1 LDPKQL
7 IDAFFQ
13 AWKSETS
20 HCGNLQIS
28 RRDINEEHTTFL
40 ITKEGKAIWQF
51 PVNLESIGNSD
62 ARNDVSK
69 ISIPEAV
76 KKSRYDTD
84 LKIGDLRYGMKG
96 ITVKAKMIEIPPAK
110 LVITRWGSSAC
121 VSNVT
126 IADDTGTIQLGLWN
140 DQIEKVNVGDEVELT
155 NCRVARFANEPQLRL
170 GRKSTISV
178 INQLQKEEPISYPL
192 VR

>member
-1 LDPKQL
+1 MDPKQL
-7 IDAFFQ
+7 IDAFFE
-13 AWKSETS
+13 AWENETS
-20 HCGNLQIS
+20 SCGNLRIS
-28 RRDINEEHTTFL
+28 RRGVNKDSATFL
-40 ITKEGKAIWQF
+40 ITKDERVIWQF
-51 PVNLESIGNSD
+51 PVNLESIGNPD
-62 ARNDVSK
+62 ARNDISK
-69 ISIPEAV
+69 ISIPKDA
-76 KKSRYDTD
+76 KKSRYDAD

-140 DQIEKVNVGDEVELT
+140 DQIEMVNIGDEVELT

-178 INQLQKEEPISYPL
+178 INQIQHEESVPYPM
-192 VR
+192 VK